1 MEGERKGTTEQGA
14 AGLDGAIGQ
23 DTMERQAAEADPEE
37 DISGKKEETGMFES
51 IYDRLPDIS
60 IKSLDRFIVLCVVV
74 LVTVILIGVLKAKH
88 LL

>member
-23 DTMERQAAEADPEE
+23 DTMERQAAADPEE

-74 LVTVILIGVLKAKH
+74 LVMVILVGV
-88 LL
+88 